1 MDNSTLEN
9 PIVCKNAKS
18 NDRPVLKD
26 RTERQRAQY
35 AERKAAGICVKCG
48 VVKARKGRSMCAKCA
63 NKTANYMQELRVTY
77 FNTGRCL
84 SRGRKLTDAV
94 MSDGEYMVTCRRCRH
109 ANSENKK
116 TNKELTTTTKQ
127 S

>member
-1 MDNSTLEN
+1 MDNSTLAN

-26 RTERQRAQY
+26 RAERERAQY
-35 AERKAAGICVKCG
+35 AARKAAGICVKCG

-84 SRGRKLTDAV
+84 SCGRKLTDAD

-109 ANSENKK
+109 AIRK
-116 TNKELTTTTKQ
+116 TRTHRND
-127 S
+127 